1 MAAEHRDYL
10 FYQTRKKLPL
20 IQKARGVRMWD
31 DSGREYIDA
40 CSGAMVCNIGHGHPR
55 ILEAINSQAD
65 STFFAY
71 RLQFES
77 RPALQLAEKLV
88 THAADHLDRVFFV
101 SGGSEAVETAMKL
114 CRQYFYSRGEGG
126 RHLFISRRPSYH
138 GCTLGALALTGYT
151 PLEAPFRPLM
161 QAYPKI
167 PAPYCYRCPYGGTY
181 PQCGLRCAHALE
193 QTILEQGP
201 QNVAAF
207 VTEPIGGAST
217 GAIVPPDEYFG
228 VIEKTCRRYGIM
240 LILDEVLT
248 GFGRTGRLF
257 ACEHW
262 QVRADILAI
271 SKGMAS
277 GYYPLGAVMTRAD
290 IAAQVLSSGGFAHG
304 HTYAG
309 NPMGCAVGLAVFNI
323 IEDEKLVRHAAD
335 MGPGL
340 RKGLE
345 ALADRHG
352 IIGQVRGKGLL
363 MAIELVTDPDS
374 RKPFAPELAA
384 AERLTDAAYDLGL
397 IIYPRRPINGLAGDH
412 VIIAPPLTVTEAEIT
427 EILDRLDEAL
437 TRTASALAQGQKEGG
452 HHG

>member
-55 ILEAINSQAD
+55 ILEAIKRQAD
-65 STFFAY
+65 SAFFAY

-77 RPALQLAEKLV
+77 RPALELAQKLV
-88 THAADHLDRVFFV
+88 AHTADHLDRVFFI

-126 RHLFISRRPSYH
+126 RHLFISRIPSYH
-138 GCTLGALALTGYT
+138 GCTLGALALTGYA
-151 PLEAPFRPLM
+151 PLEAPFRPLF

-167 PAPYCYRCPYGGTY
+167 PAPYCYRCPYDGTY

-193 QTILEQGP
+193 EVLREQGP

-228 VIEKTCRRYGIM
+228 VIETICRKYGIM
-240 LILDEVLT
+240 LILDEILT

-257 ACEHW
+257 AYEHW

-290 IAAQVLSSGGFAHG
+290 IAAQVLDSGGFAHG

-309 NPMGCAVGLAVFNI
+309 NPMACAVGLEVFNI
-323 IEDEKLVRHAAD
+323 IEEENLVRHAAD
-335 MGPGL
+335 MEPRL
-340 RKGLE
+340 RMGLE
-345 ALADRHG
+345 SLADRHG
-352 IIGQVRGKGLL
+352 VIGQVRGRGLL
-363 MAIELVTDPDS
+363 MAVELVADPNS
-374 RKPFAPELAA
+374 RKPFAPELEA
-384 AERLTDAAYDLGL
+384 AERLTDTAYDLGL

-412 VIIAPPLTVTEAEIT
+412 VLIAPPLTVTDTEIAEI
-427 EILDRLDEAL
+427 LNRLDEAL
-437 TRTASALAQGQKEGG
+437 ARTAAALAQGEKEGG
-452 HHG
+452 RRG